1 MECQKI
7 INLLDNTTNY
17 PSIFRIRN
25 WVEINDESKAR
36 YRISN
41 IRFRDGPTLNAN
53 LSSFWR
59 TLEIPLINCNFIN

>member
-41 IRFRDGPTLNAN
+41 IRFRDGPTLSAN
-53 LSSFWR
+53 GEVNDFPDNSNISVSF
-59 TLEIPLINCNFIN
+59 

>member
-53 LSSFWR
+53 GEVNDFPDNSNISPSF
-59 TLEIPLINCNFIN
+59 

>member
-1 MECQKI
+1 MGYQKI

-25 WVEINDESKAR
+25 WVEINDKSKAR
-36 YRISN
+36 YDISN

-53 LSSFWR
+53 GEVNDFPDNSNISASF
-59 TLEIPLINCNFIN
+59 

>member
-53 LSSFWR
+53 GEVNDFPDNSNISVSF
-59 TLEIPLINCNFIN
+59 

>member
-41 IRFRDGPTLNAN
+41 IRFRDGPTLNVN
-53 LSSFWR
+53 GEVNDFPDNSNISVSF
-59 TLEIPLINCNFIN
+59 